1 MGRPTGRMAGLTGR
15 SEDEVVELQPT
26 GVAGREKGG
35 SGMDSQ
41 IEWIQTRRRKRKLA
55 DEASLR
61 RHSEEKRGKEEER
74 RGREKRK
81 RKRGGN
87 RIQKA
92 GSSTSDGKVES
103 VCSALRQSGLVLFLR
118 LFQGNRWIVFSFSF
132 LFLLVPRKL
141 SRSGSTSLPDN
152 NPKWWP
158 HHGRLARNWILD
170 GYSRSLQLQNN
181 NVWKLASVPGVF

>member
-1 MGRPTGRMAGLTGR
+1 MTGR

-74 RGREKRK
+74 RGRGREGETGSR
-81 RKRGGN
+81 RRGAAQVTE
-87 RIQKA
+87 R
-92 GSSTSDGKVES
+92 
-103 VCSALRQSGLVLFLR
+103 
-118 LFQGNRWIVFSFSF
+118 
-132 LFLLVPRKL
+132 
-141 SRSGSTSLPDN
+141 
-152 NPKWWP
+152 
-158 HHGRLARNWILD
+158 
-170 GYSRSLQLQNN
+170 
-181 NVWKLASVPGVF
+181 